1 MTSIPAHRLIGAENG
16 LIDRG
21 IFTSR
26 DIFEEEQECIF
37 TRAWLFIGH
46 ESQIPEP
53 GDFVSTRM
61 GTEPVILCQDRR
73 GTFAPI

>member
-46 ESQIPEP
+46 GHSGAGRFRLDPDGDRAGYPVP
-53 GDFVSTRM
+53 GS
-61 GTEPVILCQDRR
+61 R